1 MNAAVAEGTAHALP
15 ATRRRL
21 GEAPLLTADAKH
33 PAEGR
38 LAATCKR
45 RDDLFQRRAA
55 KVARTFGREA
65 EDCSARDSAP
75 DFARRAGR
83 SIDELSATVAD
94 SALPLLRGRPS
105 ECLVGLGQI
114 IRAQRH
120 RL

>member
-33 PAEGR
+33 SAEGR

-55 KVARTFGREA
+55 KVARWVLAAATAAGIAGAALGLLMPAR
-65 EDCSARDSAP
+65 SAVTPAGLVTAGIGAVLLVILIAVEF
-75 DFARRAGR
+75 DFDQRRVER
-83 SIDELSATVAD
+83 SST
-94 SALPLLRGRPS
+94 
-105 ECLVGLGQI
+105 
-114 IRAQRH
+114 
-120 RL
+120 